1 MCDKKRTRAEAF
13 AADVLHG
20 ERERREA
27 SKAICRAILSR
38 IDPAGTILCFMPL
51 RDEVDILP
59 VFDVVFENGGRV
71 VLPYCID
78 RERMTLRL
86 YQKDGELVRDAMKIL
101 SPKQDDPIDPAEID
115 AALIPAVALSADGRR
130 LGRGCGFY
138 DRFLPKLRADALLI
152 GVCFPWRIREDL
164 PTLAHDFSLQFVA
177 AAGDLRVKNG
187 EQARLL

>member
-13 AADVLHG
+13 AADVLHD

-27 SKAICRAILSR
+27 SKEICRAILSR

-59 VFDVVFENGGRV
+59 VFDAVFENGGRV

-101 SPKQDDPIDPAEID
+101 SPKQDIPIDPAEID

-138 DRFLPKLRADALLI
+138 DRFLPRLRADALLI

-177 AAGDLRVKNG
+177 AAGDLR
-187 EQARLL
+187 

>member
-20 ERERREA
+20 ERERRDA

-59 VFDVVFENGGRV
+59 VFDAVFENGGRV

-101 SPKQDDPIDPAEID
+101 SPKQDISIDPAEID
-115 AALIPAVALSADGRR
+115 AALTTIATAFLTTFPALPDFFCFFSSTGISLTASAWISYA
-130 LGRGCGFY
+130 F
-138 DRFLPKLRADALLI
+138 
-152 GVCFPWRIREDL
+152 
-164 PTLAHDFSLQFVA
+164 
-177 AAGDLRVKNG
+177 RV
-187 EQARLL
+187 